1 MVQPAIS
8 HKQPKNWTHSSLLFS
23 YFRTFLRE
31 ENGQGTVEYI
41 LLLSAIVVVST
52 QAARQ
57 LLKAFDNGVLWL
69 GGALEKDLR
78 TGKAGI
84 GIWKDSS

>member
-1 MVQPAIS
+1 MHVRFTPF
-8 HKQPKNWTHSSLLFS
+8 KCFFNFFKD
-23 YFRTFLRE
+23 

-52 QAARQ
+52 QVARQ
-57 LLKAFDNGVLWL
+57 LLKAFDSGVLFL

-78 TGKAGI
+78 TGKTSI
-84 GIWKDSS
+84 EIWKESS

>member
-8 HKQPKNWTHSSLLFS
+8 RKSRLLSSSLNSFIHD
-23 YFRTFLRE
+23 E
-31 ENGQGTVEYI
+31 DGQGTVEYI

-84 GIWKDSS
+84 EIWKDSS

>member
-1 MVQPAIS
+1 MNNEV
-8 HKQPKNWTHSSLLFS
+8 HSKRILS
-23 YFRTFLRE
+23 FLKDE
-31 ENGQGTVEYI
+31 DGQGTVEYI

-57 LLKAFDNGVLWL
+57 LLKAFDNGILWL

-78 TGKAGI
+78 TGKTSI